1 MAASTPRTVVV
12 VYLTLRETGAPVTD
26 VSAPAAVSDADAT
39 GSGRRRRRVAPVV
52 VTLGAVSLL
61 TDISSESFSAILP
74 LYLTASLGLSTVAYG
89 FMDALYQGVSAL
101 VRMAGGWA
109 ADRSDRPKWVAF
121 AGYAISC
128 VARIG
133 LLLGAGLG
141 VITAAI
147 TADRIG
153 KGLRTAPRDA
163 MISAASDPAH
173 VARAFGVHRSMDT
186 AGAVLG
192 PVLAFAILWKVPDGY
207 HLVLV
212 ASFGAALLGLALLGL
227 LVPDQRRAARPAR
240 PTARGGFSWR
250 AVSTPGLVRLL
261 VVAGLLGLFTVGDGF
276 LYLALLDRGGF
287 ATEWFPLLYV
297 GTNIGYLMLAIPLG
311 RLADR
316 IGRAKVLVG
325 GHVALLAAYVWA
337 AGPAGPLAAVLG
349 TLFLLGVFYAATDGI
364 IAALAGRL
372 VAPEVR
378 ASGIAAAQTVV
389 AIARM
394 LSSAGFGLLWFAVGP
409 GSALTLVAVL
419 LAGTVVLAAIRLA
432 PLDRRAEAA
441 A

>member
-1 MAASTPRTVVV
+1 M
-12 VYLTLRETGAPVTD
+12 YLALRETGAP
-26 VSAPAAVSDADAT
+26 AADAPPQSAAAPEAPPT
-39 GSGRRRRRVAPVV
+39 PGKRRRRVAPVV

-101 VRMAGGWA
+101 VRMVGGWA

-128 VARIG
+128 VARVG
-133 LLLGAGLG
+133 LLLSAGLG

-147 TADRIG
+147 TADRLG

-173 VARAFGVHRSMDT
+173 VGLAFGVHRTMDT
-186 AGAVLG
+186 VGAVLG
-192 PVLAFAILWKVPDGY
+192 PVMAFAILWKVPDGY

-212 ASFGAALLGLALLGL
+212 ASFGAALLGVALLGL
-227 LVPDQRRAARPAR
+227 LVPDARRTARPAH
-240 PTARGGFSWR
+240 PTARSGFSWR

-261 VVAGLLGLFTVGDGF
+261 VVAGLLGLVTVGDGF

-297 GTNIGYLMLAIPLG
+297 GTNIAYLALAVPLG

-316 IGRAKVLVG
+316 VGRAKVLVG
-325 GHVALLAAYVWA
+325 GHVALLTAYVWA

-364 IAALAGRL
+364 TAALAGRL

-394 LSSAGFGLLWFAVGP
+394 VSSAGFGLLWFAVGP
-409 GSALTLVAVL
+409 GSALLLVAVL
-419 LAGTVVLAAIRLA
+419 LAGAVVLAAIRLA
-432 PLDRRAEAA
+432 PLDRRTESAA
-441 A
+441 